1 LAALPLSWNKTLAA
15 AVLSLLAGVA
25 QAQSCRVLDPELQ
38 EEYIGPCA
46 NGLAEG
52 SGFARGRAEYRGDFH
67 AGMKQGRGV
76 KTWPNGDRYEGDF
89 VEDRKEGVGAYSFG
103 RGPSAGESYEG
114 EWLADRRHGYGDYR
128 WPTGDVYRGPWQQ
141 DRLTGPPTPMMQARF
156 RSAAEARTALA
167 QNGQKACREM
177 EVGIGER
184 DWIRGVVVDHPASQV
199 AVRIDDAGRMPHL
212 LAGTEVRTGTV
223 VVENATA
230 WVPCF

>member
-1 LAALPLSWNKTLAA
+1 MSLSRNKTLAA
-15 AVLSLLAGVA
+15 VVLSLLAGVV

-52 SGFARGRAEYRGDFH
+52 TGFARGRAEYRGDFH
-67 AGMKQGRGV
+67 AGMKHGRGV

-89 VEDRKEGVGAYSFG
+89 VDDRKEGVGAYSFG
-103 RGPSAGESYEG
+103 RGPSAGERYDG

-128 WPTGDVYRGPWQQ
+128 WPTGDVYRGPWDQ

-156 RSAAEARTALA
+156 RYAAEARTALA
-167 QNGQKACREM
+167 QKGQKACREL

-184 DWIRGVVVDHPASQV
+184 DWIRGVVVDHPGNEV
-199 AVRIDDAGRMPHL
+199 AVQIEDAGRMVHRLGGAEIKPGIL
-212 LAGTEVRTGTV
+212 

-230 WVPCF
+230 WIPCF